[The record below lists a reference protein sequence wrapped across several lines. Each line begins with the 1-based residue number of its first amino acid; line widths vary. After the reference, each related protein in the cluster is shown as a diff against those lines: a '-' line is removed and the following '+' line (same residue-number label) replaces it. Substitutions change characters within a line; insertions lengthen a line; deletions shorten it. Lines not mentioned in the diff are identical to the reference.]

1 MRKFVINV
9 NGKSYDVEVEEIRN
23 GVAVATPVVSAPIA
37 APAPQTAPAAAPA
50 PQAAPAAAPKTTGT
64 AGSVKVESPMPG
76 TVLKMNVK
84 VGDSV
89 EAGQAVAVL
98 EAMKMENDI
107 VAPSAGTVAS
117 VNVSVGDNVNT
128 GDILVT
134 IN

>member
-23 GVAVATPVVSAPIA
+23 GVAVSTPVATEPVA
-37 APAPQTAPAAAPA
+37 APAPQ
-50 PQAAPAAAPKTTGT
+50 AAAPKTTGT
-64 AGSVKVESPMPG
+64 AGSVKIEAPMPG

-84 VGDSV
+84 VGDTV
-89 EAGQAVAVL
+89 AEGQAVAVL

-117 VNVSVGDNVNT
+117 VNVSVGDSINS
-128 GDILVT
+128 GDVLVT
-134 IN
+134 LN